1 MTGQS
6 AFARWLAFNG
16 VGVLGVG
23 VQLGTVALLIR
34 SAGVH
39 YLLATAIAV
48 EAAVLHNFAWHQRWT
63 WGDRPS
69 ATYRTTLDRLRRFH
83 LLNGAVSLAG
93 NVGLTSVLSG
103 GLRMDP
109 VHANIAAILAC
120 SVVNFL
126 ASEVLVFR
134 GLDPQNVDDLS
145 QVSRVKTVPASA
157 GRYQECDLARRSLV
171 GLRRSLARTASVV
184 ALAAVGTFS
193 QPVGTYA
200 ADLEAELTAAAVAG
214 WQHYERQIDER
225 YDRAAA
231 ASDPYFAQDAYK
243 ENARTQPG
251 WRQRV
256 MAGQISMV
264 RIASAAPGTAES
276 SIPDARVHHWAGAV
290 FIPNASVDRTIR
302 HLKDRAGRE
311 SESFE
316 DVVASKLLSR
326 DGDRM
331 RIYMKLRRDSVITVT
346 YNTEHAIEYRRLGN
360 ARASSRSRST
370 KIAELVDAGTP
381 RERERPAGSDRG
393 FLWRLNAYWRFEEIK
408 GGVLIECESV
418 SLSRSVPALLRPFI
432 SGVVEGIARESLE
445 KTLVGLRSELTRA
458 VTSAHAG
465 QPGR

>member
-1 MTGQS
+1 V
-6 AFARWLAFNG
+6 FNG

-23 VQLGTVALLIR
+23 VQVATVAVLIR
-34 SAGVH
+34 GADVH

-69 ATYRTTLDRLRRFH
+69 ASRTTTMDRLRRFH

-93 NVGLTSVLSG
+93 NVGLTAVLSG

-120 SVVNFL
+120 SVLNFV

-134 GLDPQNVDDLS
+134 
-145 QVSRVKTVPASA
+145 T
-157 GRYQECDLARRSLV
+157 
-171 GLRRSLARTASVV
+171 SVV

-193 QPVGTYA
+193 LPVGTYA
-200 ADLEAELTAAAVAG
+200 ADLEAELTAAPVAG
-214 WQHYERQIDER
+214 WQQYERQVDER

-251 WRQRV
+251 WRERV
-256 MAGQISMV
+256 MSGQISMV
-264 RIASAAPGTAES
+264 RIASASPGAAES

-326 DGDRM
+326 DGDRI

-360 ARASSRSRST
+360 ARASSRSKST